1 MREKIVA
8 RTPAK
13 VNLHLE
19 VLYQREDGYHEIETI
34 FQALDLYDTITFEA
48 TNGPIHVT
56 CAQPGVPNDR
66 TNLCHRAAK
75 MVRNRTGV
83 RAGASIH
90 IDKTIPV
97 AAGLGGGSSDAAAT
111 LLAVQRLWGLDLD
124 DDDVLHM
131 ATTLGADVPFFL
143 RGGVALGRGIG
154 EQLTP
159 LNASGMGVFLLVTPP
174 MSLSAADAY
183 EGLRMGLTRH
193 TPKVNLQTI
202 KALLSRFPDRM
213 WPGHNR
219 LADFVFPT
227 HPQLRRLHLMLLDTG
242 PRLAMLSG
250 SGPTVYAVYAT
261 IEEAESARERLSPTG
276 YATRIARPIRHGVT
290 LIDS

>member
-1 MREKIVA
+1 MRETIVA
-8 RTPAK
+8 RAPAK

-34 FQALDLYDTITFEA
+34 FQALDLYDTITIEA
-48 TNGPIHVT
+48 TRGPIHVT
-56 CAQPGVPNDR
+56 CEHPGVPNDR

-75 MVRNRTGV
+75 MVRNRRGV
-83 RAGASIH
+83 DAGASIR
-90 IDKTIPV
+90 IEKNIPV

-111 LLAVQRLWGLDLD
+111 LLAVQRLWGLELD
-124 DDDVLHM
+124 DDELLHM
-131 ATTLGADVPFFL
+131 ATTLGADVSFFL

-159 LNASGMGVFLLVTPP
+159 LNASGRGVFLLVTPP
-174 MSLSAADAY
+174 MALSAADAY
-183 EGLRMGLTRH
+183 KGLRMGLTRH

-219 LADFVFPT
+219 LADYVFPS
-227 HPQLRRLHLMLLDTG
+227 HPQLRRLHLELLDTR

-250 SGPTVYAVYAT
+250 SGPTVYAVYDT
-261 IEEAESARERLSPTG
+261 IEEAEGARERLSPTG